1 MATFF
6 TCLKAPGR
14 KPIRRTTP
22 SAAGNAG
29 SALTRLVIVA
39 ALPAVLLACTTTDE
53 IIIDKKGVNMAR
65 YAADKAECEA
75 YSDEVRT
82 GEKVARGAGS
92 GAVLGGVV
100 GVITGDSSE
109 AATRGAGVGAV
120 SGGTRG
126 AIEGQ
131 RSEVQVVKRCLRG
144 RGYRVLN

>member
-1 MATFF
+1 MPVFSFNA
-6 TCLKAPGR
+6 
-14 KPIRRTTP
+14 I
-22 SAAGNAG
+22 SAAGWP
-29 SALTRLVIVA
+29 SVVIRGVA
-39 ALPAVLLACTTTDE
+39 VTAVPLLLLACTTTDE
-53 IIIDKKGVNMAR
+53 IIIDKKGVNMSA
-65 YAADKAECEA
+65 YAADKAECET

-109 AATRGAGVGAV
+109 AAVQGAGVGAV
-120 SGGTRG
+120 TGGTRG
-126 AIEGQ
+126 AIEGN